1 MLEALGSQTNAQ
13 HHVVLAATG
22 APRLDP
28 LTEGGVRG
36 AIALGTGH
44 RRLNKCAHNS
54 DNGKDALHCL
64 CIRDVRLNTNNS
76 KNDTHTHTHFFSPLP
91 ATLVRFRVCQEKQ
104 EPIQTVRSRPCPG
117 GKHKR
122 PPGRL
127 CYVILE
133 QSKPLCFTC
142 GEATEN

>member
-76 KNDTHTHTHFFSPLP
+76 KNDTHTHTHTHTFFH
-91 ATLVRFRVCQEKQ
+91 RCQQLSFGSACAKKNKN
-104 EPIQTVRSRPCPG
+104 R
-117 GKHKR
+117 
-122 PPGRL
+122 
-127 CYVILE
+127 Y
-133 QSKPLCFTC
+133 KPL
-142 GEATEN
+142 GPDHVLEESINDLQVVYATSY